1 VYSQLLRSL
10 APRAVAELR
19 LVRPMREIVTEV
31 LIDSAIPTLVSLTL
45 LFAYRAH
52 PERFPP
58 KWTRRRVSLLA
69 LLLIVGSVLLSVW
82 GAYSHPH

>member
-1 VYSQLLRSL
+1 MRPECL
-10 APRAVAELR
+10 PRHPAVAYLC

-31 LIDSAIPTLVSLTL
+31 LIDSAIPTLVGLTL

-52 PERFPP
+52 PERVPP
-58 KWTRRRVSLLA
+58 QWTPRRVSLLA
-69 LLLIVGSVLLSVW
+69 LFLIVGTVLLSVW